1 MRLASPSY
9 HDPQTLEQD
18 PLEDL
23 QPGVEPTPAPEED
36 IYSATTVRI
45 DRTDEGGRLIG
56 YSLITET
63 EWDKIVESYDLNDN
77 LISSSYTS
85 EDGYTHHSTWE
96 IVLDSSGAAIG
107 NRHTSVSSIGSSS
120 DSWVEIYDTEDN
132 LLSSTY
138 NSSDGSWEIT
148 TRVAPPDLSIGPAP
162 LSHALQTSGAW
173 ADGPTYQRSELFDI
187 NGNLVRSESLYS
199 DGSTELY
206 TIEPVFNEDGII
218 QGYEGTWTYTD
229 PDGEISSSS
238 ESFDADLN
246 PTWEI
251 NPIYCKD
258 FPGEAG
264 LNLTTVLEP
273 GFEPRIAFADQGMFD
288 VQSTRSNAS
297 ATQPFITSNQTDLK
311 LNSHSHQ
318 DTTHGMLLGGLDLAL
333 RGNKLDNVL
342 VGNTGNNQIAGGR
355 GKDLVTGG
363 SGRDHFIF
371 RNHRHS
377 FDTITDFNAEEDKF
391 LLKGELFSD
400 LFKASG
406 LRKEV
411 IGSVLRLDAET
422 GHLLF
427 SPVGE
432 GSGSR
437 PIKLALVQGLEA
449 ADFSADLFLFG

>member
-1 MRLASPSY
+1 
-9 HDPQTLEQD
+9 
-18 PLEDL
+18 
-23 QPGVEPTPAPEED
+23 
-36 IYSATTVRI
+36 
-45 DRTDEGGRLIG
+45 
-56 YSLITET
+56 
-63 EWDKIVESYDLNDN
+63 
-77 LISSSYTS
+77 
-85 EDGYTHHSTWE
+85 
-96 IVLDSSGAAIG
+96 
-107 NRHTSVSSIGSSS
+107 
-120 DSWVEIYDTEDN
+120 
-132 LLSSTY
+132 
-138 NSSDGSWEIT
+138 
-148 TRVAPPDLSIGPAP
+148 
-162 LSHALQTSGAW
+162 
-173 ADGPTYQRSELFDI
+173 
-187 NGNLVRSESLYS
+187 
-199 DGSTELY
+199 
-206 TIEPVFNEDGII
+206 
-218 QGYEGTWTYTD
+218 
-229 PDGEISSSS
+229 
-238 ESFDADLN
+238 
-246 PTWEI
+246 
-251 NPIYCKD
+251 
-258 FPGEAG
+258 
-264 LNLTTVLEP
+264 VLEP

-411 IGSVLRLDAET
+411 IGSVLLLDAES